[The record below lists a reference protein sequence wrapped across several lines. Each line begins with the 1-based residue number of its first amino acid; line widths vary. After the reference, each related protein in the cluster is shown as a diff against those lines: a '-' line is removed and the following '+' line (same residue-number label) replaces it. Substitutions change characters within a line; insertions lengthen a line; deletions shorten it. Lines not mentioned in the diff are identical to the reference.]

1 MKKLMVLFLL
11 GLIAR
16 QSEAQQAQTV
26 PVIKAGTKIEERFS
40 LYGQTVPISITVNA
54 LTDSVLLNWTIRG
67 LSSGSYQI
75 SAAGFEKGT
84 RINFVQPVPLSV
96 VKLGPEE
103 TFAIISKAA
112 FRALKKTRKL
122 MYNNTTY
129 VLKENNK
136 EKPFTIG
143 SQELDVLHVTGVEEA
158 GDLWILNDPEFP
170 LICQFKNNPLGIDF
184 TVTAIK

>member
-1 MKKLMVLFLL
+1 MMKKLVLLFLP
-11 GLIAR
+11 GLIAI
-16 QSEAQQAQTV
+16 QSEAQQAV
-26 PVIKAGTKIEERFS
+26 AYIKAGTKIEERFS
-40 LYGQTVPISITVNA
+40 LYGQTVPISITVNT

-84 RINFVQPVPLSV
+84 KINFVQPVPLSV
-96 VKLGPEE
+96 VKLGPDE

-112 FRALKKTRKL
+112 FKTLKRMRK
-122 MYNNTTY
+122 MVYNNTTY
-129 VLKENNK
+129 VLKDDNK

-143 SQELDVLHVTGVEEA
+143 GQELDVLHVTGMEEA
-158 GDLWILNDPEFP
+158 GDLWILNNPEFP